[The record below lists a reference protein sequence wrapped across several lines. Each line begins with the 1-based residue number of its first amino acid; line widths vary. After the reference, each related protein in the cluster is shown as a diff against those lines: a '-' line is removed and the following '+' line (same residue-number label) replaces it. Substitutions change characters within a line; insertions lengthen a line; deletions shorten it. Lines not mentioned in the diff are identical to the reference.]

1 LLPSEDREIDQLNY
15 EKIMRKYILRHEVK
29 NLEKSLKEKEYS
41 YEIYLVEKKEELKYL
56 VNQLNDLRKRKD
68 TYEEDLKKLND
79 RNNII
84 KKNKDEL
91 INMNKEKY
99 KLKIDE
105 EKKTLN
111 KRFNELKRKL
121 DEENLDINNYYKE
134 HEGNMK
140 ELQEEHQK
148 IDEKLELIYKK
159 KKEFAESFDTLEEEN
174 KKMVELIKKL
184 ESDFEEKHFFEKI
197 IEINNKTNKETVC
210 LICAEKRR
218 EIVNMPCKHIT
229 MCSECYFRVTS
240 NLNFRVCFICNRFIE
255 RTIKAIVENI

>member
-1 LLPSEDREIDQLNY
+1 
-15 EKIMRKYILRHEVK
+15 MRKYILRHEAK
-29 NLEKSLKEKEYS
+29 NLEKSLKEKEHS

-56 VNQLNDLRKRKD
+56 VNQLNDLKKRKD
-68 TYEEDLKKLND
+68 NFEEDLKKLND

-84 KKNKDEL
+84 KKDKDEL
-91 INMNKEKY
+91 INKNKEKY
-99 KLKIDE
+99 KEKIDE
-105 EKKTLN
+105 DKKNLN
-111 KRFNELKRKL
+111 RRFNELKRKL

-134 HEGNMK
+134 HDGNMK
-140 ELQEEHQK
+140 ELQDEHQK
-148 IDEKLELIYKK
+148 IDERLELIYKK
-159 KKEFAESFDTLEEEN
+159 KKEFGEMFDNLEEGN
-174 KKMVELIKKL
+174 INMIDIIKKL

-229 MCSECYFRVTS
+229 MCSECYLRVTS
-240 NLNFRVCFICNRFIE
+240 PLNFRVCFICNRFIE